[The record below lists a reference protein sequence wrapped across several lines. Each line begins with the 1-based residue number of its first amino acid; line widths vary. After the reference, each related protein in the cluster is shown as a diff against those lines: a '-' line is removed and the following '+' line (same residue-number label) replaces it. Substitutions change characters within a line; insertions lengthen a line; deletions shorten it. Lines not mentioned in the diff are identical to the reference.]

1 MMLNTSCEDALVNMI
16 QKQLNTDIADMQSGK
31 PVSLIAKWLPS
42 VNTSSS
48 TVREQVKQLCRLLH
62 LSEKAYRK
70 TLSQL
75 RTYLDVLEKR
85 LCAKNYTFDYENIF
99 PLKHCINITRHSE
112 NMTADDRRHF

>member
-1 MMLNTSCEDALVNMI
+1 MMLNTSCEH
-16 QKQLNTDIADMQSGK
+16 
-31 PVSLIAKWLPS
+31 VSLIAKWLPS

-48 TVREQVKQLCRLLH
+48 TVREQAKQLCRLLH

-85 LCAKNYTFDYENIF
+85 LCAKDYTFDYEHLPSKALYQYHKAF
-99 PLKHCINITRHSE
+99 RKHDS
-112 NMTADDRRHF
+112 RR